1 MPCSTSDRVRHR
13 GGVEVGEHRRRS
25 RVGEVVGRHVDRLD
39 RGDRALAGRRD
50 SLLEVAHLRLQ
61 GRLVADRGGH
71 PPEQRRDLGAGL
83 DEPEDV
89 VDEEQHV
96 LAALLAEVL
105 RHGQPGERHP
115 EARARRLVHLAED
128 QHRLVD
134 DAGLLHLEPEVVALA
149 RALADAAEGREA
161 LVLLGDRADQ
171 LLDQNGLADA
181 GAAEQADL
189 AALGVGSQQVNHLD
203 PRLQDL
209 LGRSQILDLGRAA
222 VNRPALPVWK
232 LRALV
237 DRLAEQVED
246 AAEGLLADRDRDRAT
261 GVDHLVA
268 AAQSVRCVHGDR
280 ADAVV
285 AEVLLHLADQ
295 VELGATL
302 LRRDLDL
309 ERSEDLGNVVGED
322 DVDDDARH
330 LLDGPHVCSVVSHSS
345 PSLFQVSS

>member
-1 MPCSTSDRVRHR
+1 MR
-13 GGVEVGEHRRRS
+13 EHGCRR
-25 RVGEVVGRHVDRLD
+25 RVGEVVRGHVDRLD
-39 RGDRALAGRRD
+39 RGDRSLARGGD
-50 SLLEVAHLRLQ
+50 PLLELAHLGLQ

-71 PPEQRRDLGAGL
+71 PAEQRRDLGAGL

-105 RHGQPGERHP
+105 RHGQPGEGDP
-115 EARARRLVHLAED
+115 QAGARRLVHLAED

-149 RALADAAEGREA
+149 RALADAAEGGEA
-161 LVLLGDRADQ
+161 LVLLGDGADQ

-189 AALGVGSQQVNHLD
+189 AALGVGGQQVHDLD
-203 PRLQDL
+203 PGLQHL
-209 LGRSQILDLGRAA
+209 LGGGEVLDLGGGA
-222 VNRPALPVWK
+222 VNRPALPFCE

-246 AAEGLLADRDRDRAT
+246 AAQGLIADRHRDRPA
-261 GVDHLVA
+261 GVEHLVA
-268 AAQSVRCVHGDR
+268 ALDAVGRVHGDR
-280 ADAVV
+280 PDAVV

-295 VELGATL
+295 PSLGSPAL
-302 LRRDLDL
+302 GRDVDL
-309 ERSEDLGNVVGED
+309 QRVEDLRDVVGED
-322 DVDDDARH
+322 DVDDDAGH
-330 LLDGPHVCSVVSHSS
+330 LLDGAHLSIRVSVVSHSS
-345 PSLFQVSS
+345 PSRLSSL